1 MSSKL
6 MIGLMA
12 MSLIWFTA
20 CHKSRLSKSTS
31 QSSDRDTTL
40 ITRSPEIG
48 DSSAVDTSAADT
60 SAASGVADASESMRE
75 VKVNEV
81 DFDYLTAKS
90 KFSFKS
96 AKQDFD
102 NTNVNIRMKKDSIIW
117 LSVTGV
123 GLEVARGIITR
134 DSIVFMD
141 KIHRDYFVF
150 NYEQLSKQYNF
161 DLNFDLL
168 QSVIIGNMP
177 FERQENGRF
186 LKENDFYIL
195 KQLVERLEVDN
206 YIAEKNQKLSRLR
219 ATEVPTQNTFTL
231 DYEDFREVGAYLFPF
246 TSLISLNVLSKE
258 QQKLETTMR
267 LKHSKVELVNQ
278 SPGFPFNVPSSYK
291 RKR

>member
-1 MSSKL
+1 MSSKIT
-6 MIGLMA
+6 IGLLA
-12 MSLIWFTA
+12 MCLTWFTA
-20 CHKSRLSKSTS
+20 CHKPRSSKNTS
-31 QSSDRDTTL
+31 SSADTT
-40 ITRSPEIG
+40 RAAQAPEVSQAPTTT
-48 DSSAVDTSAADT
+48 DSVK
-60 SAASGVADASESMRE
+60 VVPDAGTPMPV

-81 DFDYLTAKS
+81 DFQYLTAKS

-96 AKQDFD
+96 DKQDFD

-161 DLNFDLL
+161 DLNFELL

-177 FERQENGRF
+177 FEMQEDGRF
-186 LKENDFYIL
+186 IKENDFYVL

-206 YIAEKNQKLSRLR
+206 YIAEKNQKLSRLK
-219 ATEVPTQNTFTL
+219 ATELPTKNTFTL
-231 DYEDFREVGAYLFPF
+231 DYEDFREVGTFLFPF
-246 TSLISLNVLSKE
+246 TSLINLNVLSKD
-258 QQKLETTMR
+258 QQMKQTTMR
-267 LKHSKVELVNQ
+267 LKHSKVELAEQ

>member
-1 MSSKL
+1 MSSK
-6 MIGLMA
+6 ITVGLVT

-20 CHKSRLSKSTS
+20 CHKPRSSKNTS
-31 QSSDRDTTL
+31 QTPASDTTL
-40 ITRSPEIG
+40 ITRGPEPK
-48 DSSAVDTSAADT
+48 DSAAVDSAAVDSVT
-60 SAASGVADASESMRE
+60 AVPEAGEPMPV

-81 DFDYLTAKS
+81 NFDYLTAKS

-96 AKQDFD
+96 KKQDFD

-161 DLNFDLL
+161 ELNFDLL
-168 QSVIIGNMP
+168 QSVIVGNMP
-177 FERQENGRF
+177 FGLQENGRF
-186 LKENDFYIL
+186 VKENDFYIL
-195 KQLVERLEVDN
+195 KQLVDRLEVDN
-206 YIAEKNQKLSRLR
+206 YIAEKNQKLSRLK

-231 DYEDFREVGAYLFPF
+231 DYEDFREVNSFLFPF
-246 TSLISLNVLSKE
+246 TSLISLNVLSKD
-258 QQKLETTMR
+258 QQMSETTMR
-267 LKHSKVELVNQ
+267 LKHSKVELVSQ

>member
-1 MSSKL
+1 MSSKITVGLVAISL
-6 MIGLMA
+6 M
-12 MSLIWFTA
+12 WFTA
-20 CHKSRLSKSTS
+20 CHKPRSSKSVS
-31 QSSDRDTTL
+31 QKPDIDTTL
-40 ITRSPEIG
+40 ITRGPEPK
-48 DSSAVDTSAADT
+48 DTIAADT
-60 SAASGVADASESMRE
+60 AADTVAVVPDAGEPMPA
-75 VKVNEV
+75 VKVAEV

-150 NYEQLSKQYNF
+150 NYDQLSKQYNF

-177 FERQENGRF
+177 FEMQENGRF
-186 LKENDFYIL
+186 VKENDFYVL
-195 KQLVERLEVDN
+195 KQAVDRLEVDN
-206 YIAEKNQKLSRLR
+206 YIAEKNQKLSRLK

-231 DYEDFREVGAYLFPF
+231 DYEDFRAVGSFLFPF
-246 TSLISLNVLSKE
+246 ISHINLNVLSKE

-267 LKHSKVELVNQ
+267 LKHSKVELVDQ

>member
-1 MSSKL
+1 MSSKITVGLVAISL
-6 MIGLMA
+6 M
-12 MSLIWFTA
+12 WFTA
-20 CHKSRLSKSTS
+20 CHKPRSSKSVS
-31 QSSDRDTTL
+31 QKPDIDTTL
-40 ITRSPEIG
+40 ITRGPEPKDTIAA
-48 DSSAVDTSAADT
+48 DSAAADT
-60 SAASGVADASESMRE
+60 VAVVPDAGEPMPA
-75 VKVNEV
+75 VKVAEV

-150 NYEQLSKQYNF
+150 NYDQLSKQYNF

-177 FERQENGRF
+177 FEMQENGPF
-186 LKENDFYIL
+186 VKENDFYVL
-195 KQLVERLEVDN
+195 KQAVDRLEVDN
-206 YIAEKNQKLSRLR
+206 YIAEKNQKLSRLK

-231 DYEDFREVGAYLFPF
+231 DYEDFRAVGSFLFPF
-246 TSLISLNVLSKE
+246 ISHINLNVLSKE

>member
-1 MSSKL
+1 MSNK
-6 MIGLMA
+6 ITFGLLT
-12 MSLIWFTA
+12 MSLLWFTA
-20 CHKSRLSKSTS
+20 CHKQRTSKTIS
-31 QSSDRDTTL
+31 QDQATDTTV
-40 ITRSPEIG
+40 ITAAPPLKDTTTISPE
-48 DSSAVDTSAADT
+48 TSET
-60 SAASGVADASESMRE
+60 VAP
-75 VKVNEV
+75 VKVNSV
-81 DFDYLTAKS
+81 DFSYLTAKS

-96 AKQDFD
+96 KSQDFD

-161 DLNFDLL
+161 DLNFNLL

-177 FERQENGRF
+177 FEMEENGQF
-186 LKENDFYIL
+186 VKENDFYIL

-206 YIAEKNQKLSRLR
+206 YIAESTQKLSRLK
-219 ATEVPTQNTFTL
+219 ATEIPTQNTFTL
-231 DYEDFREVGAYLFPF
+231 DYEDFREVGTYLFPF
-246 TSLISLNVLSKE
+246 TSLINLNVLSKD
-258 QQKLETTMR
+258 QQMKETTMR

-278 SPGFPFNVPSSYK
+278 SPGFPFNVPSGYK

>member
-1 MSSKL
+1 MSSK
-6 MIGLMA
+6 ITVGLVA

-20 CHKSRLSKSTS
+20 CHKPRSSKSTS
-31 QSSDRDTTL
+31 QSPAKDTTL
-40 ITRSPEIG
+40 ITRVPESKDAI
-48 DSSAVDTSAADT
+48 AADT
-60 SAASGVADASESMRE
+60 VVVVPDTVSTGAGEPMPE
-75 VKVNEV
+75 VKINEV
-81 DFDYLTAKS
+81 DFAYLTAKS

-117 LSVTGV
+117 LSVTSV
-123 GLEVARGIITR
+123 GLEVARGLITR

-177 FERQENGRF
+177 FEMQEDGRF
-186 LKENDFYIL
+186 IRENDFYIL
-195 KQLVERLEVDN
+195 KQLVDKLEVDN
-206 YIAEKNQKLSRLR
+206 YIAEKNQKLSRLK

-231 DYEDFREVGAYLFPF
+231 DYEDFREIDSFLFPF
-246 TSLISLNVLSKE
+246 TSHISLNVLSKE

-267 LKHSKVELVNQ
+267 LKHSKVELVKQ

>member
-1 MSSKL
+1 MSSK
-6 MIGLMA
+6 ITVGLVA

-20 CHKSRLSKSTS
+20 CHKPRSSKSVS
-31 QSSDRDTTL
+31 QKPDADTTL
-40 ITRSPEIG
+40 ITRAPEPK
-48 DSSAVDTSAADT
+48 DTIASDTAAADT
-60 SAASGVADASESMRE
+60 VAVAEVGEPMPE
-75 VKVNEV
+75 VKVAAV

-96 AKQDFD
+96 VKQDFD

-150 NYEQLSKQYNF
+150 NYDQLSKQYNF

-177 FERQENGRF
+177 FEMQENGRVV
-186 LKENDFYIL
+186 KENDFYVL
-195 KQLVERLEVDN
+195 KQAVDRLEVDN
-206 YIAEKNQKLSRLR
+206 YIAEKNQKLSRLK

-231 DYEDFREVGAYLFPF
+231 DYEDFRTVGSFLFPF
-246 TSLISLNVLSKE
+246 TSLINLNVLSKE

-267 LKHSKVELVNQ
+267 LKHSKVELVKQ

>member
-1 MSSKL
+1 MSNKIT
-6 MIGLMA
+6 IGLLA
-12 MSLIWFTA
+12 MCLTWFAA
-20 CHKSRLSKSTS
+20 CHKPRSSKNTS
-31 QSSDRDTTL
+31 QSSSGDTTL
-40 ITRSPEIG
+40 ITKGTEPT
-48 DSSAVDTSAADT
+48 DSVTAAPN
-60 SAASGVADASESMRE
+60 AGESMPE
-75 VKVNEV
+75 VKVSEV

-123 GLEVARGIITR
+123 GLEVARGVITR

-168 QSVIIGNMP
+168 QSVVIGNMP
-177 FERQENGRF
+177 FEMQGDGRF
-186 LKENDFYIL
+186 VKENDFYIL
-195 KQLVERLEVDN
+195 KQLVNRLEVDN
-206 YIAEKNQKLSRLR
+206 YIAEKNQKLSRLK
-219 ATEVPTQNTFTL
+219 ATELPTQNTFTL
-231 DYEDFREVGAYLFPF
+231 DYEDFREVSSFLFPF
-246 TSLISLNVLSKE
+246 TSLINLNVLSKD
-258 QQKLETTMR
+258 QQMKETTMR
-267 LKHSKVELVNQ
+267 LKHSKVELVNK

>member
-1 MSSKL
+1 MSSK
-6 MIGLMA
+6 ITVGLVA

-20 CHKSRLSKSTS
+20 CHKPRSSKSVS
-31 QSSDRDTTL
+31 KNPDIDTTL
-40 ITRSPEIG
+40 ITRSPEAK
-48 DSSAVDTSAADT
+48 DSIVKDTTAASAAVVPE
-60 SAASGVADASESMRE
+60 AGEAMPV

-81 DFDYLTAKS
+81 DFQYLTAKS

-177 FERQENGRF
+177 FEMQEDGRF
-186 LKENDFYIL
+186 VKENDFYIL
-195 KQLVERLEVDN
+195 KQAVDRLEVDN
-206 YIAEKNQKLSRLR
+206 YIAEKNQKLSRLK

-231 DYEDFREVGAYLFPF
+231 DYEDFRQVGQFLFPF
-246 TSLISLNVLSKE
+246 TSLINLNVLSKE
-258 QQKLETTMR
+258 QQKRETTMR

>member
-1 MSSKL
+1 MSSK
-6 MIGLMA
+6 ITVGLVA
-12 MSLIWFTA
+12 MSLMWFTA
-20 CHKSRLSKSTS
+20 CHKPRSSKSVS
-31 QSSDRDTTL
+31 QNPAIDTTL
-40 ITRSPEIG
+40 ITRAPEPK
-48 DSSAVDTSAADT
+48 DSITKDTAAVA
-60 SAASGVADASESMRE
+60 VVPDAGEPMPE

-81 DFDYLTAKS
+81 DFDFLTAKS
-90 KFSFKS
+90 KFSFKGP
-96 AKQDFD
+96 KQDFD

-177 FERQENGRF
+177 FEMQEEGRF
-186 LKENDFYIL
+186 VKENDFYVL
-195 KQLVERLEVDN
+195 KQAVDRLEVDN
-206 YIAEKNQKLSRLR
+206 YIAEKNQKLSRLK

-231 DYEDFREVGAYLFPF
+231 DYEDFRQVGSFLFPF
-246 TSLISLNVLSKE
+246 MSHINLNVLSKD

>member
-1 MSSKL
+1 MSNK
-6 MIGLMA
+6 ITVGLLT
-12 MSLIWFTA
+12 MSLLWFTA
-20 CHKSRLSKSTS
+20 CHKQRTSKTIS
-31 QSSDRDTTL
+31 QDQATDTTV
-40 ITRSPEIG
+40 ITAAPPLKDTTAISPE
-48 DSSAVDTSAADT
+48 TSET
-60 SAASGVADASESMRE
+60 VAP
-75 VKVNEV
+75 VKVNSV
-81 DFDYLTAKS
+81 DFSYLTAKS

-96 AKQDFD
+96 KSQDFD

-161 DLNFDLL
+161 DLNFNLL

-177 FERQENGRF
+177 FEMEENGQF
-186 LKENDFYIL
+186 VKENDFYIL

-206 YIAEKNQKLSRLR
+206 YIAESTQKLSRLK
-219 ATEVPTQNTFTL
+219 ATEIPTQNTFTL
-231 DYEDFREVGAYLFPF
+231 DYEDFREVGTYLFPF
-246 TSLISLNVLSKE
+246 TSLINLNVLSKD
-258 QQKLETTMR
+258 QQMKETTMR

-278 SPGFPFNVPSSYK
+278 SPGFPFNVPSGYK